1 MTLSDALTHRDEPS
15 AVLDTMSHVDRREM
29 NVPRATRTGI
39 FIRETRGN
47 GWERMSVCV
56 CEREKEREGGRRARE
71 RSLSTLSCVL
81 PRSQKSIRA
90 V

>member
-29 NVPRATRTGI
+29 NVPRVTRTGI
-39 FIRETRGN
+39 FIREERVGGN
-47 GWERMSVCV
+47 ECV
-56 CEREKEREGGRRARE
+56 CAREGGGRARE

>member
-29 NVPRATRTGI
+29 NVPRVTRMGI
-39 FIRETRGN
+39 FIRETRRN
-47 GWERMSVCV
+47 GWGRMSVC
-56 CEREKEREGGRRARE
+56 ERERGREGGRRARE

>member
-15 AVLDTMSHVDRREM
+15 AVLDAMSHVDQSEM
-29 NVPRATRTGI
+29 NVSRPTRI
-39 FIRETRGN
+39 EIVIRETVEKGKGRD
-47 GWERMSVCV
+47 RY
-56 CEREKEREGGRRARE
+56 RDKEREREREREGTRE

>member
-56 CEREKEREGGRRARE
+56 
-71 RSLSTLSCVL
+71 
-81 PRSQKSIRA
+81 
-90 V
+90 

>member
-29 NVPRATRTGI
+29 NVPRVTRTGI
-39 FIRETRGN
+39 FIRETRRN
-47 GWERMSVCV
+47 GWERMRVCV
-56 CEREKEREGGRRARE
+56 REKEREGGRRARE

>member
-15 AVLDTMSHVDRREM
+15 AVLDAMSHVDQSEM
-29 NVPRATRTGI
+29 NVSRPTRI
-39 FIRETRGN
+39 VIVIRETVEKGKGRDRYRDR
-47 GWERMSVCV
+47 ER
-56 CEREKEREGGRRARE
+56 EREGTRE
-71 RSLSTLSCVL
+71 RSLSTFSCVL